1 MLTSEKS
8 DFSFHF
14 NSIFFVFT
22 ANSNY
27 ELGRG
32 DRVSDWRPRPVPS
45 LEDIRIIQI
54 ASGGYHSLA
63 LTGKL
68 FTENSY

>member
-1 MLTSEKS
+1 LS
-8 DFSFHF
+8 
-14 NSIFFVFT
+14 

-32 DRVSDWRPRPVPS
+32 DKTGGWKPRPVPS
-45 LEDIRIIQI
+45 LENVKIIQI

-63 LTGKL
+63 LTGML
-68 FTENSY
+68 ILHQVCFIHFRSHRLYDYIYILNFP